1 VNVKEYISSGVVE
14 NYVLGLATEAE
25 RQEFETACRQHPE
38 VLQARV
44 QFEQRLE
51 AQLLQDAPPLPD
63 ELKKRIIGSIGS
75 LSAQLA
81 TKTVE
86 TAPVRRM
93 PVWKIAAAASVAAL
107 VGVLF
112 WAISL
117 NTRNQQLRNENA
129 ALQRRADS
137 STAQLAQLQ
146 QDAQRM
152 QGPGVKLAT
161 MKGTPK
167 APNALATVYW
177 DTTNTDVY
185 IMINNLPQPAS
196 DKQYQLWALLN
207 GKPIDL
213 GVFELKQQ
221 QLLVKMRNVQNAQ
234 AFAVTLEPKGGSA
247 APTMEALYVV
257 GEL

>member
-75 LSAQLA
+75 LSAQPA